1 MSTDGEKIYS
11 LAKRIFPIYRCLM
24 GDGVRET
31 LDILEENIDV
41 NGQIRISRIEVPSGT
56 EVFDWTIPMEWSVGE
71 AYIENENGKRILDI
85 RDNNLCLVGYSI
97 PVDKWVDKEELL
109 KCLYVQENQPDVIP
123 YVTSYY
129 KERYGF
135 CMTKNMRDFLQEGK
149 YHIYIDSQFF
159 NGSLTYDEVVIQ
171 GESEEEIFFSTY
183 ICHPSMANNECSGPA
198 LMVELINYVS
208 SLENRRYTY
217 RFLFIPETI
226 GAITYMSKNLDY
238 MQAHIVAGFNL
249 TCVGDDRDY
258 SIVHTRYANTL
269 ADKALTNILSK
280 RGKYS
285 DYSFLQ
291 RGSDERQYNAPLADL
306 PIVTYCRSKFHTFPE
321 YHTSADDMDFVSSK
335 GFQGSYDVMRELI
348 QALEYNFYYKIKV
361 CCEPQLGKRGLYPT
375 ISKKGNT
382 DIVKNLMDFIAYADG
397 TNDLFDISNIIGV
410 PIRELLPE
418 IIKLRE
424 NDLIEVNSHM
434 KY

>member
-1 MSTDGEKIYS
+1 MKTVGEKIYV

-24 GDGVRET
+24 GNGVRET
-31 LDILEENIDV
+31 LDILEENILT
-41 NGQIRISRIEVPSGT
+41 NGQARISRTEVPSGT
-56 EVFDWTIPMEWSVGE
+56 EVFDWTIPKEWSVGE

-85 RDNNLCLVGYSI
+85 RDNNLYLVGYSV

-109 KCLYVQENQPDVIP
+109 KYLYVQENQPDVVP

-135 CMTKNMRDFLQEGK
+135 CMTKNMRDSLQEGK
-149 YHIYIDSQFF
+149 YHIYIASKLF
-159 NGSLTYDEVVIQ
+159 NGSLTYEEVVIP

-238 MQAHIVAGFNL
+238 MRAHIAAGFNL

-280 RGKYS
+280 RGRYS
-285 DYSFLQ
+285 DYSYLH
-291 RGSDERQYNAPLADL
+291 RGSDERQYNSPLADL

-321 YHTSADDMDFVSSK
+321 YHTSADNMDLVSPE

-375 ISKKGNT
+375 ISKKGNA
-382 DIVKNLMDFIAYADG
+382 DIVKSLMDFIAYADG
-397 TNDLFDISNIIGV
+397 SNDLFDISNIIGV
-410 PIRELLPE
+410 PVRELLPE
-418 IIKLRE
+418 IKKLRE
-424 NDLIEVNSHM
+424 NDLVEVN
-434 KY
+434 

>member
-1 MSTDGEKIYS
+1 MKTVGEKIYA

-24 GDGVRET
+24 GNGVRET
-31 LDILEENIDV
+31 LDILEENILT
-41 NGQIRISRIEVPSGT
+41 NGQVRISRTEVPSGT

-71 AYIENENGKRILDI
+71 AYIENENGERILDI
-85 RDNNLCLVGYSI
+85 KDNNLYLVGYST

-109 KCLYVQENQPDVIP
+109 KYLYVQENQPDVVP

-135 CMTKNMRDFLQEGK
+135 CMTKNMRDSLQEGK
-149 YHIYIDSQFF
+149 YHIYIASKLF
-159 NGSLTYDEVVIQ
+159 NGSLTYEEVVIP

-198 LMVELINYVS
+198 LMVELINYVT

-217 RFLFIPETI
+217 RFLLIPETI

-238 MQAHIVAGFNL
+238 MQAHIAAGFNL

-269 ADKALTNILSK
+269 ADKALTNILSQ

-285 DYSFLQ
+285 DYSYLQ
-291 RGSDERQYNAPLADL
+291 RGSDERQYNSPLADL

-321 YHTSADDMDFVSSK
+321 YHTSADNMDLVSPE

-375 ISKKGNT
+375 ISKKGNA
-382 DIVKNLMDFIAYADG
+382 DIVKSLMDFIAYADG
-397 TNDLFDISNIIGV
+397 SNDLFDISNIIGV
-410 PIRELLPE
+410 PVRELLPE
-418 IIKLRE
+418 IKKLRE
-424 NDLIEVNSHM
+424 NDLVEVN
-434 KY
+434 

>member
-1 MSTDGEKIYS
+1 MKTVGEKIYA

-24 GDGVRET
+24 GNGVRET
-31 LDILEENIDV
+31 LDILEENILT
-41 NGQIRISRIEVPSGT
+41 NGQARISRTEVPSGT
-56 EVFDWTIPMEWSVGE
+56 EVFDWTIPKEWSVGE
-71 AYIENENGKRILDI
+71 AYIENENGERILDI
-85 RDNNLCLVGYSI
+85 RDNNLYLVGYSA
-97 PVDKWVDKEELL
+97 PVDKWIHKEELL
-109 KCLYVQENQPDVIP
+109 KYLYVQENQPDVVP

-135 CMTKNMRDFLQEGK
+135 CMTKNMRDSLQEGK
-149 YHIYIDSQFF
+149 YHIYIDSKLF
-159 NGSLTYDEVVIQ
+159 NGSLTYEEVVIP

-238 MQAHIVAGFNL
+238 MQAHIAAGFNL

-269 ADKALTNILSK
+269 ADKALTNILSQ

-285 DYSFLQ
+285 DYSYLQ
-291 RGSDERQYNAPLADL
+291 RGSDERQYNSPLADL

-321 YHTSADDMDFVSSK
+321 YHTSADNMDLVSPE

-375 ISKKGNT
+375 ISKKGNA
-382 DIVKNLMDFIAYADG
+382 DIVKSLMDFIAYADG
-397 TNDLFDISNIIGV
+397 SNDLFDISNMINV
-410 PIRELLPE
+410 PVRELLPE
-418 IIKLRE
+418 IKKLRE
-424 NDLIEVNSHM
+424 NDLVEVN
-434 KY
+434 